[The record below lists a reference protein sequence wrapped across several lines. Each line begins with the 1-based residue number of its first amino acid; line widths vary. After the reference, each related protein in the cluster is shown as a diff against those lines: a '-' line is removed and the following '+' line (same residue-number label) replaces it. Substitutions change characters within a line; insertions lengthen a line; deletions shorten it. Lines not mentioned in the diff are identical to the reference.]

1 MKQPANRNNR
11 VLDYGRHERKPLRL
25 PLDSRL
31 SVIFACALLTSVLI
45 TVYTGEMVADL
56 LLGLLTDGL
65 MVAAWVLAAGLLGL
79 AILRPFAADGPR
91 SLRMLTAIAL
101 GLGCFSTAALLLGL
115 AGWLN
120 RVTALAMPLLG
131 AGAWV
136 AMQARRG
143 QLWQRADSAW
153 VQAQQ
158 WLKGSAGWSWL
169 LLLVVPFLTI
179 VIVGASI
186 IPGFLWRP
194 FDPHPYDV
202 MEYHLQTAREWFE
215 AGRIHPLYHNVYNF
229 FPGNKEMHSLLMMH
243 LRGDPWK
250 AMYLAQYISAA
261 CMILA
266 MAAIFATVRSIG
278 ADERERSRGAVL
290 AVCAASAVPWV
301 AMLGSVAYVES
312 MLMLFATLALAWTV
326 RAMNMRDGRWRI
338 MLLAGILAGF
348 ACGVKYTAVPVV
360 LALLPAVFFAV
371 VSWREPKAAGKA
383 IAAGAAFVLVGL
395 IVFSPWLIRNA
406 AWTGNPIFPLE
417 MKLLGQGHF
426 DDAQVERFDIA
437 HRVRAEDSSLPARL
451 SLARRGLID
460 WQYAYLF
467 MPVAVGAIA
476 LLVRRPAGQFILLAF
491 VLQLIF
497 WIFFTH
503 LMPRFAVLLIPLGA
517 IAIGICAAGRLFP
530 AGVTAVAIIA
540 AIGLLN
546 LHTAFAP
553 RVGGPSNILIR
564 WHDMDALVPDLK
576 ALHLPD
582 SKLALIGDAQPFF
595 HRFPPGHIEYR
606 TVFDIRFPPGKR
618 SMDAWLGRD
627 VKELQKD
634 YILYVH
640 PAELRRLAK
649 TYHGVPPLEKDWL
662 AYLRE
667 QYTPVQPVLVAG
679 EGSQADPDNA
689 PVLFPQ
695 KP

>member
-1 MKQPANRNNR
+1 M
-11 VLDYGRHERKPLRL
+11 
-25 PLDSRL
+25 
-31 SVIFACALLTSVLI
+31 
-45 TVYTGEMVADL
+45 
-56 LLGLLTDGL
+56 
-65 MVAAWVLAAGLLGL
+65 
-79 AILRPFAADGPR
+79 
-91 SLRMLTAIAL
+91 
-101 GLGCFSTAALLLGL
+101 
-115 AGWLN
+115 
-120 RVTALAMPLLG
+120 
-131 AGAWV
+131 
-136 AMQARRG
+136 
-143 QLWQRADSAW
+143 
-153 VQAQQ
+153 
-158 WLKGSAGWSWL
+158 
-169 LLLVVPFLTI
+169 
-179 VIVGASI
+179 
-186 IPGFLWRP
+186 
-194 FDPHPYDV
+194 
-202 MEYHLQTAREWFE
+202 
-215 AGRIHPLYHNVYNF
+215 
-229 FPGNKEMHSLLMMH
+229 
-243 LRGDPWK
+243 
-250 AMYLAQYISAA
+250 
-261 CMILA
+261 
-266 MAAIFATVRSIG
+266 
-278 ADERERSRGAVL
+278 
-290 AVCAASAVPWV
+290 
-301 AMLGSVAYVES
+301 
-312 MLMLFATLALAWTV
+312 
-326 RAMNMRDGRWRI
+326 
-338 MLLAGILAGF
+338 
-348 ACGVKYTAVPVV
+348 PVV

-595 HRFPPGHIEYR
+595 HRFPPGHI
-606 TVFDIRFPPGKR
+606 
-618 SMDAWLGRD
+618 
-627 VKELQKD
+627 
-634 YILYVH
+634 
-640 PAELRRLAK
+640 
-649 TYHGVPPLEKDWL
+649 
-662 AYLRE
+662 
-667 QYTPVQPVLVAG
+667 
-679 EGSQADPDNA
+679 
-689 PVLFPQ
+689 
-695 KP
+695 